1 MFTSMVISRSFN
13 SFTLSS
19 PMSLQHHLVWAGL
32 GVFRDAWPHWTKNG
46 SLRYYRSSVT
56 SSKQK
61 FITYSLTE
69 ISVIK
74 EPRNLIDKSILVL
87 NLQTGIF
94 WVCSFCKK
102 LLVLILHNFQP
113 NLITRSHSWFILDNF
128 WSFLPKGIFP
138 KNLGSWQDTEF
149 LEKLIRQF
157 QVKLLDGRM
166 NVASKNVARSFS
178 QMKIPLDHLC
188 LLCRNY
194 HKSISN
200 NNVNKNRTVGTTTI
214 IRASY

>member
-13 SFTLSS
+13 SFTISGLM
-19 PMSLQHHLVWAGL
+19 PFQHHLVWAGL
-32 GVFRDAWPHWTKNG
+32 GVFRNAWPHWTKNG

-61 FITYSLTE
+61 FITCSLTE
-69 ISVIK
+69 IAVIK

-94 WVCSFCKK
+94 WVCSLCKK

-113 NLITRSHSWFILDNF
+113 NLITLSHSWFILGNF

-138 KNLGSWQDTEF
+138 KNLLTGYWVFGKTNPPIPSKTFRRKD
-149 LEKLIRQF
+149 
-157 QVKLLDGRM
+157 
-166 NVASKNVARSFS
+166 NVAS
-178 QMKIPLDHLC
+178 
-188 LLCRNY
+188 
-194 HKSISN
+194 
-200 NNVNKNRTVGTTTI
+200 
-214 IRASY
+214 